1 LTYGEARRGVNYR
14 LARILIVAFFS
25 TAGLT
30 GFSLLLVH
38 DPTAGLELHEP
49 GMDGRPPSLGIAAKV
64 RIGEYFRAADGRPSA
79 VRASWP
85 RFRGPFQ
92 DNTSREA
99 VPLASSFGPGGPPL
113 LWSVEVGEGHAGPAV
128 AGGRVYLL
136 DYDETR
142 QADAL
147 RCLSLDDG
155 REIWRRWY
163 TVRLKRNHGI
173 SRTVPAVNERFAVSI
188 GPGCQVMCVEAESGE
203 LRWGLDLVER
213 FGAEVPLW
221 YTGQC
226 PLIDGGQ
233 AVLAPGG
240 TTLLAGVDLATG
252 QVLWETPNPRGWRMS
267 HSSIMVMSL
276 GGVRTYVY
284 AAIGGIV
291 GVSAETRD
299 RGRLLW
305 QSTEFGATVIAPS
318 PVDAGEGR
326 IFQTAGYGA
335 GSILLEVTASGESFA
350 VRTLY
355 RHRPAQ
361 GFACEQQT
369 PVLFGGRL
377 FGIMPKDGG
386 SLRSELVC
394 WDPAGRLVWSS
405 GQTHRFG
412 LGPYLLA
419 DGKLLILNEDGV
431 LTVAEAS
438 VEGFRPLASAK
449 ILEGPDAWAPMAL
462 VEGRLL
468 ARDTR
473 RLVCVDL
480 RRKG

>member
-1 LTYGEARRGVNYR
+1 MNYR
-14 LARILIVAFFS
+14 LARILIVALFS
-25 TAGLT
+25 IAGLT
-30 GFSLLLVH
+30 GFSALLVH
-38 DPTAGLELHEP
+38 DPVADLAMHEP
-49 GMDGRPPSLGIAAKV
+49 GMDGRPPSLAASAEV
-64 RIGEYFRAADGRPSA
+64 RIGEFFLVSDGVPSAIRAA
-79 VRASWP
+79 WP
-85 RFRGPFQ
+85 RFRGAYQ
-92 DNTSREA
+92 DNSSREK
-99 VPLASSFGPGGPPL
+99 VPLSSSFEAGGPPL
-113 LWSVEVGEGHAGPAV
+113 LWRVELGEGHAGPAV
-128 AGGRVYLL
+128 ANGRVYLL
-136 DYDETR
+136 DHDERR

-188 GPGCQVMCVEAESGE
+188 GPGCHVMCVDAGSGE
-203 LRWGLDLVER
+203 LRWGLDLAER
-213 FGAEVPLW
+213 FGTEVPLW

-226 PLIDGGQ
+226 PLIDGDQ

-240 TTLLAGVDLATG
+240 TTLLAGVDLAGG
-252 QVLWETPNPRGWRMS
+252 QVLWETPNPGGLSMS
-267 HSSIMVMSL
+267 HSSIMVMTL

-284 AAIGGIV
+284 SAIGGIV
-291 GVSAETRD
+291 GVSAEARD

-305 QSTEFGATVIAPS
+305 QSKDFDATVIAPS
-318 PVDAGEGR
+318 PVDAGGGR

-335 GSILLEVTASGESFA
+335 GSIMLRVTRTEESFA
-350 VRTLY
+350 VQTLY

-369 PVLFGGRL
+369 PVLFGGHL

-394 WDPAGRLVWSS
+394 WDPAGKLVWSS
-405 GQTHRFG
+405 GQTRRFG

-419 DGKLLILNEDGV
+419 DGKLLLLNEDGV
-431 LTVAEAS
+431 LTVAEAT
-438 VEGFRPLASAK
+438 VEGFRPLGSAK

-462 VEGRLL
+462 VDGRLL
-468 ARDTR
+468 ARDTHQ
-473 RLVCVDL
+473 LVCVDL